1 MPRYDEGHFRGQV
14 DRALT
19 TLKQALHT
27 TRHPTYAED
36 TDHTYDDKF
45 GLVEFLTNVSLAAQF
60 ACLESIGLDAPK
72 LAQLQ
77 AWAHAGKQCTLRLT
91 ATERCTFL
99 REVSRDVESASKV
112 VHDSKLFGK
121 SETKVVTRIDEFFW
135 KFEVA
140 WELTVFAGAATDGTD
155 RVRLHGR
162 SGSCEIMSS
171 TRQPPRA
178 ETVNKAPLDTSLTW
192 PLQQLSA
199 PPATLLAFK
208 VDREAEGC
216 ATPRRNAQVE
226 AALASGASLS
236 RWCERVDHYFRVEVF
251 PVFRPTSV
259 SGADGGRG
267 HGLELDE
274 ASLDKGELFVPV
286 LPLFEAR
293 GVKAGAEQAA
303 IEGEAAAEG
312 DGEQGE
318 AEARQGLVAVAEAGG
333 GASPVLRLGD
343 ISLLLR
349 LQAQQMAAKWGELHE
364 TFPPGEGPLG
374 TALISAE
381 EAVLCGAVQ
390 HLGEVC
396 GQYAQG
402 VAHLEEMLRR
412 QLVAALGKEVTPA
425 DFDKYMVYHDQRR
438 YRPEFAPEPFCFAV
452 RRPDHYPEGVV
463 SLEATP
469 VTNHSAYTGLPG
481 AGAVVQPIYTTC
493 RRVAE
498 PAPLSFKINAA
509 TRVQF
514 TGERFVHAYVGH
526 AFAGASG
533 VALSLTARARQ
544 FSCFMVLLGRMGPG
558 GTFEP
563 SHAIVLQNKDEL
575 TVPLALSQLP
585 TAREFRDAIESLSP
599 EQQRFAKAYR
609 AMQLE
614 GCVLGVL
621 VLQLKPQLERLLKLG
636 DGGYPNPNP

>member
-60 ACLESIGLDAPK
+60 ACLESIGLDAAK

-77 AWAHAGKQCTLRLT
+77 ALAHAGKQCTLRLT

-99 REVSRDVESASKV
+99 REVSRDVDSASKV
-112 VHDSKLFGK
+112 VHESRLFGK
-121 SETKVVTRIDEFFW
+121 SEAKVVTRIDEFFW
-135 KFEVA
+135 RFEVA
-140 WELTVFAGAATDGTD
+140 WELTVFAGADDGTD
-155 RVRLHGR
+155 TVRLHGR
-162 SGSCEIMSS
+162 TGSCEIMSS
-171 TRQPPRA
+171 TRQPPRP
-178 ETVNKAPLDTSLTW
+178 ETVTKAFLDSPLTW

-226 AALASGASLS
+226 AALAAAGSLS
-236 RWCERVDHYFRVEVF
+236 RWCERVDHYFRAEVF
-251 PVFRPTSV
+251 PVFKPTSV

-267 HGLELDE
+267 HGLHLDP
-274 ASLDKGELFVPV
+274 ALAKGKLFVPV

-293 GVKAGAEQAA
+293 AEHGAEHAA
-303 IEGEAAAEG
+303 IEGGEAAAEGEAGAEG
-312 DGEQGE
+312 DGEQGA
-318 AEARQGLVAVAEAGG
+318 AEARQGLVAVAEAGE

-349 LQAQQMAAKWGELHE
+349 LQAQQMAAKWAELRQA
-364 TFPPGEGPLG
+364 FPPAESALG
-374 TALISAE
+374 AALISAE

-396 GQYAQG
+396 AQYAQG
-402 VAHLEEMLRR
+402 VGHLEAMLRR

-452 RRPDHYPEGVV
+452 RRRDHHPEGVV

-469 VTNHSAYTGLPG
+469 GESRAFMGMPEGGEG
-481 AGAVVQPIYTTC
+481 AQPIHTIC

-498 PAPLSFKINAA
+498 PAPMSFKINAA

-514 TGERFVHAYVGH
+514 TGAHPHPNSRPRPNLNPKPDPNPSPSPSPSPKPNPKPEPNQ
-526 AFAGASG
+526 AS
-533 VALSLTARARQ
+533 ASCTRTWATPSRARA
-544 FSCFMVLLGRMGPG
+544 
-558 GTFEP
+558 
-563 SHAIVLQNKDEL
+563 A
-575 TVPLALSQLP
+575 
-585 TAREFRDAIESLSP
+585 
-599 EQQRFAKAYR
+599 
-609 AMQLE
+609 
-614 GCVLGVL
+614 
-621 VLQLKPQLERLLKLG
+621 
-636 DGGYPNPNP
+636 

>member
-1 MPRYDEGHFRGQV
+1 MPRYDEGHFRGRV

-45 GLVEFLTNVSLAAQF
+45 LWPHRVPHLAAQF

-99 REVSRDVESASKV
+99 REASRDVESASKV

-135 KFEVA
+135 RFELA
-140 WELTVFAGAATDGTD
+140 WELTVFAGAVAYGADE
-155 RVRLHGR
+155 VRLHGC

-171 TRQPPRA
+171 TRQPPRP
-178 ETVNKAPLDTSLTW
+178 ETVTKTPLDTSLTW

-216 ATPRRNAQVE
+216 ATPRRNVQVE
-226 AALASGASLS
+226 AALVAGASLS

-251 PVFRPTSV
+251 PIFKPTSV

-267 HGLELDE
+267 HGLNLDPT
-274 ASLDKGELFVPV
+274 ASFTKGKLFVPV
-286 LPLFEAR
+286 LPLFKAR
-293 GVKAGAEQAA
+293 GVEADAKQAA
-303 IEGEAAAEG
+303 IEGDAAVEG
-312 DGEQGE
+312 DGEQGA
-318 AEARQGLVAVAEAGG
+318 AETRQGLVAVAEAGD

-349 LQAQQMAAKWGELHE
+349 LQAQQMAAKWCELRQA
-364 TFPPGEGPLG
+364 FPPGDEPS
-374 TALISAE
+374 ALISAA

-402 VAHLEEMLRR
+402 VGHLEEMLRR
-412 QLVAALGKEVTPA
+412 QLVAAFGKEVTPA

-452 RRPDHYPEGVV
+452 RRPDHYPVCHRG
-463 SLEATP
+463 LEPRT
-469 VTNHSAYTGLPG
+469 S
-481 AGAVVQPIYTTC
+481 
-493 RRVAE
+493 
-498 PAPLSFKINAA
+498 
-509 TRVQF
+509 
-514 TGERFVHAYVGH
+514 
-526 AFAGASG
+526 
-533 VALSLTARARQ
+533 
-544 FSCFMVLLGRMGPG
+544 
-558 GTFEP
+558 
-563 SHAIVLQNKDEL
+563 
-575 TVPLALSQLP
+575 
-585 TAREFRDAIESLSP
+585 
-599 EQQRFAKAYR
+599 
-609 AMQLE
+609 
-614 GCVLGVL
+614 
-621 VLQLKPQLERLLKLG
+621 
-636 DGGYPNPNP
+636 